1 MATSGTRTFT
11 LAVDEIIEDAYA
23 RIGGEPQTGK
33 ESSVGRRQL
42 NLLLQ
47 EWSNRNVQLWT
58 VTESTQTLTANTASY
73 TLNSH
78 TVDITEAVIQ
88 KTNSDS
94 TVTDFELERISR
106 DDYLKIPNKA
116 DTGRPSQ
123 YFLDKQLT
131 PVVYLYPT
139 PDAADVFKFN
149 ERRRIEDIT
158 AATETVDMPDRF
170 LPCAVSGL
178 AYYLALRR
186 PQIEIQRRQEL
197 KMLYE
202 EELRRAMEDNRE
214 KVDMIIKPDLRY
226 NI

>member
-33 ESSVGRRQL
+33 EASVGRRAL

-47 EWSNRNVQLWT
+47 EWSNRNIQLWT
-58 VTESTQTLTANTASY
+58 VTESTQTLTANTTSY
-73 TLNSH
+73 TLNTH

-106 DDYLKIPNKA
+106 DDYLRIPNKS

-131 PVVYLYPT
+131 PKVFLYPT
-139 PDAADVFKFN
+139 PDNADVFKFN

-158 AATETVDMPDRF
+158 LSTETVDMPDRF
-170 LPCAVSGL
+170 LPCAISGL
-178 AYYLALRR
+178 SYYLALRR
-186 PQIEIQRRQEL
+186 PQIDINRRQEL
-197 KMLYE
+197 KVLYE
-202 EELRRAMEDNRE
+202 EELKRAMEDNRE
-214 KVDMIIKPDLRY
+214 KVDLIIQPEIARP
-226 NI
+226 

>member
-33 ESSVGRRQL
+33 EASVGRRQL

-47 EWSNRNVQLWT
+47 EWSNRNIQLWT

-123 YFLDKQLT
+123 YFLDKQVT
-131 PVVYLYPT
+131 PKVFLYPT
-139 PDAADVFKFN
+139 
-149 ERRRIEDIT
+149 
-158 AATETVDMPDRF
+158 
-170 LPCAVSGL
+170 S
-178 AYYLALRR
+178 
-186 PQIEIQRRQEL
+186 
-197 KMLYE
+197 
-202 EELRRAMEDNRE
+202 
-214 KVDMIIKPDLRY
+214 
-226 NI
+226 